1 MLCYAKHVVGTVHRL
16 HLSTTKCTCWYYK
29 RTTSKTEY
37 YVMNV
42 SAYTYNE
49 KKQPVSLICLSDVL
63 PAFLPFSFYA
73 DQSVLLSLLIY
84 FIRIGVYVVQFHI
97 LIQSLPISSYPF
109 FNTCCYLTSRK

>member
-1 MLCYAKHVVGTVHRL
+1 MLCYAKHVAGTVHRL
-16 HLSTTKCTCWYYK
+16 YLSTTKCTCWYYQ

-42 SAYTYNE
+42 SAFTYIG

-97 LIQSLPISSYPF
+97 LI
-109 FNTCCYLTSRK
+109 